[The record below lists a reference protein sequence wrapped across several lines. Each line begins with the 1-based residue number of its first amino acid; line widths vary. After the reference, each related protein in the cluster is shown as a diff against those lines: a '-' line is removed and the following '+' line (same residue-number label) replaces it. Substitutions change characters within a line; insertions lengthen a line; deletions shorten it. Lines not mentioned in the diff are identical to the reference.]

1 MLSSEQVSHFL
12 ARVPGTIENEPMAKH
27 TSFRIGGPARLYFIA
42 NSSETAI
49 TALQVAQEL
58 EIPTMIFGGG
68 SNMLVADEGY
78 QGLMIQMANRAINIE
93 GTKVTAES
101 GAITGLVAR
110 KSVDAGLTGFEWAI
124 GVPGTIGGA
133 VYGDAGCYGGEMR
146 DTLISVDAYRLG
158 DGLRLSLSKQDCQF
172 GYRESL
178 FKHEPHL
185 LLGCTLELK
194 PAVDVTAGKQRME
207 DIMRQRKEKQ
217 PLEQSSAGCAF
228 KNFEFQD
235 EAEIELLRREVD
247 VPESML
253 KNKSLGAG
261 WLVDQAGLLGQAVGQ
276 VEVSMKHGNFLV
288 NKGQARAQDVI
299 GLISLIKRKIRDE
312 FGIEMHEE
320 VQYVG
325 FDS

>member
-1 MLSSEQVSHFL
+1 MLSSEQISSFL
-12 ARVPGTIENEPMAKH
+12 ARVPNTIENEPMNKH

-42 NSSETAI
+42 NSSDEAI
-49 TALQVAQEL
+49 KVFEIAKEL
-58 EIPTMIFGGG
+58 TIPTLTFGGG
-68 SNMLVADEGY
+68 SNLLVSDEGY
-78 QGLMIQMANRAINIE
+78 QGLLIQMANRTVTIE
-93 GTKVTAES
+93 GLRVTAES

-110 KSVDAGLTGFEWAI
+110 KSVDASLTGFEWAI

-133 VYGDAGCYGGEMR
+133 IYGDAGCYGGEMR
-146 DTLISVDAYRLG
+146 DSVVSVDVYRIR
-158 DGLRLSLSKQDCQF
+158 DGQRLTLSKAECEF

-178 FKHEPHL
+178 FKREPHVI
-185 LLGCTLELK
+185 LGCVLELMPSAD
-194 PAVDVTAGKQRME
+194 PAAGKQRME

-228 KNFEFQD
+228 KNFEFTNESEVD
-235 EAEIELLRREVD
+235 LLRREVE

-261 WLVDQAGLLGQAVGQ
+261 WLVDQAGLLGQAVGG
-276 VEVSMKHGNFLV
+276 VEVSLKHGNFLV
-288 NKGQARAQDVI
+288 NKGQARAQDVV

-325 FDS
+325 FE

>member
-1 MLSSEQVSHFL
+1 MLSSEQVAAFL
-12 ARVPGTIENEPMAKH
+12 ARVPGTIENEPMSKH

-42 NSSETAI
+42 NSSDEAI
-49 TALQVAQEL
+49 RALQTAE
-58 EIPTMIFGGG
+58 EYNIPKIVFGGG
-68 SNMLVADEGY
+68 SNLLVSDDGY
-78 QGLMIQMANRAINIE
+78 QGLLIQMANRTIQVD
-93 GTKVTAES
+93 GTTVTAES

-110 KSVDAGLTGFEWAI
+110 KTVDAGLTGFEWAI

-146 DTLISVDAYRLG
+146 DSVVSVDAYRLA
-158 DGLRLSLSKQDCQF
+158 DGQRIQLSKEDCHF

-178 FKHEPHL
+178 FKQEPHL
-185 LLGCTLELK
+185 ILGCTLSLK
-194 PAVDVTAGKQRME
+194 PSLDVAAGKQRME

-228 KNFEFQD
+228 KNFEFTD
-235 EAEIELLRREVD
+235 EAELELLRREVA
-247 VPESML
+247 VPDSML

-276 VEVSMKHGNFLV
+276 VEVSTKHGNFLV

-325 FDS
+325 FE

>member
-1 MLSSEQVSHFL
+1 M
-12 ARVPGTIENEPMAKH
+12 NKH

-42 NSSETAI
+42 NSSDEAI
-49 TALQVAQEL
+49 RVFEIAKEL
-58 EIPTMIFGGG
+58 TIPTLTFGGG
-68 SNMLVADEGY
+68 SNLLVSDDGY
-78 QGLMIQMANRAINIE
+78 QGLLIQMANRTVTIE
-93 GTKVTAES
+93 GLRVTAES

-133 VYGDAGCYGGEMR
+133 IYGDAGCYGGEMR
-146 DTLISVDAYRLG
+146 DAVVSIDVYRIR
-158 DGLRLSLSKQDCQF
+158 DGQRLTLSKAECEF

-178 FKHEPHL
+178 FKREPHVI
-185 LLGCTLELK
+185 LGCVLELK
-194 PAVDVTAGKQRME
+194 SSADPAAGKQRME

-228 KNFEFQD
+228 KNFEFTNESEVD
-235 EAEIELLRREVD
+235 LLRREVE

-261 WLVDQAGLLGQAVGQ
+261 WLVDQAGLLGQAVGG
-276 VEVSMKHGNFLV
+276 VEVSLKHGNFLV

-325 FDS
+325 FE

>member
-1 MLSSEQVSHFL
+1 MLSSDQISSFL
-12 ARVPGTIENEPMAKH
+12 ARVPNVIENEPMNKH
-27 TSFRIGGPARLYFIA
+27 TSFRIGGPARLYYIA
-42 NSSETAI
+42 NSSDDAI
-49 TALQVAQEL
+49 KVFEVAKEL
-58 EIPTMIFGGG
+58 HIPTLTFGGG
-68 SNMLVADEGY
+68 SNLLVSDEGY
-78 QGLMIQMANRAINIE
+78 QGLLIQMANRTITID
-93 GTKVTAES
+93 GLRITAE
-101 GAITGLVAR
+101 GGVITGLVAR

-133 VYGDAGCYGGEMR
+133 IYGDAGCYGGEMR
-146 DTLISVDAYRLG
+146 DAVVSVDVYRIR
-158 DGLRLSLSKQDCQF
+158 DGQRLTLSKAECEF

-178 FKHEPHL
+178 FKREPHL
-185 LLGCTLELK
+185 ILGCTLELK
-194 PAVDVTAGKQRME
+194 PSSDPVAGKQRME

-228 KNFEFQD
+228 KNFEFTS
-235 EAEIELLRREVD
+235 EAEVELLRREVEI
-247 VPESML
+247 PESML

-276 VEVSMKHGNFLV
+276 VEVSTKHGNFLV

-325 FDS
+325 FE

>member
-1 MLSSEQVSHFL
+1 MLSSDQVSAFL
-12 ARVPGTIENEPMAKH
+12 HAISGTIENEPMSKH
-27 TSFRIGGPARLYFIA
+27 TSFRIGGPARLYYIA
-42 NSSETAI
+42 NSSDDAI
-49 TALQVAQEL
+49 KAFEVAKALG
-58 EIPTMIFGGG
+58 IPAVTFGGG
-68 SNMLVADEGY
+68 SNLLVSDDGY
-78 QGLMIQMANRAINIE
+78 QGLLLQVANRSMSID
-93 GTKVTAES
+93 GTRVIAES
-101 GAITGLVAR
+101 GVITGLVAR

-133 VYGDAGCYGGEMR
+133 IYGDAGCYGGEMR
-146 DTLISVDAYRLG
+146 DVVVTADVYRIRDGQRLTLTKD
-158 DGLRLSLSKQDCQF
+158 QCEF

-178 FKHEPHL
+178 FKREPHL
-185 LLGCTLELK
+185 ILGCVLELRAASD
-194 PAVDVTAGKQRME
+194 PSASKQRME

-228 KNFEFQD
+228 KNFEFTN
-235 EAEIELLRREVD
+235 ESEIELLRREVD

-325 FDS
+325 FE

>member
-1 MLSSEQVSHFL
+1 MLSFDQISSFL
-12 ARVPGTIENEPMAKH
+12 RAVPGAIEHEPMSKH
-27 TSFRIGGPARLYFIA
+27 TSFRIGGPARLYYIA
-42 NSSETAI
+42 NSSDDAI
-49 TALQVAQEL
+49 KAFEAAKDLK
-58 EIPTMIFGGG
+58 IPVVTFGGG
-68 SNMLVADEGY
+68 SNLLVSDDGY
-78 QGLMIQMANRAINIE
+78 QGLMIQMANRTLVIE
-93 GTKVTAES
+93 GVRVIAES
-101 GAITGLVAR
+101 GMITGLVAR
-110 KSVDAGLTGFEWAI
+110 KSVEAGLTGFEWAI

-133 VYGDAGCYGGEMR
+133 LYGDAGCYGGEMC
-146 DTLISVDAYRLG
+146 DVVVSVDAYRIRG
-158 DGLRLSLSKQDCQF
+158 GQRLTLPKDQCEF

-178 FKHEPHL
+178 FKREPHL
-185 LLGCTLELK
+185 ILGCTLELK
-194 PAVDVTAGKQRME
+194 PSLDTAAGKQRME

-228 KNFEFQD
+228 KNFEFTN
-235 EAEIELLRREVD
+235 ESEVELLRREVD

-276 VEVSMKHGNFLV
+276 VEVSTKHGNFLV

-312 FGIEMHEE
+312 FGIEMQEE

-325 FDS
+325 FE

>member
-1 MLSSEQVSHFL
+1 MLSSDQLSTFL
-12 ARVPGTIENEPMAKH
+12 ARVPTTIENEPMNKH
-27 TSFRIGGPARLYFIA
+27 TSFRIGGPARLYYIA
-42 NSSETAI
+42 NSADEAIRVFETAKE
-49 TALQVAQEL
+49 LQ
-58 EIPTMIFGGG
+58 IPTVTFGGG
-68 SNMLVADEGY
+68 SNLLVSDDGY
-78 QGLMIQMANRAINIE
+78 QGLLIQMANRNITIE
-93 GTKVTAES
+93 GTRVMAES
-101 GAITGLVAR
+101 GVITGLVAR

-133 VYGDAGCYGGEMR
+133 IYGDAGCYGGEMR
-146 DTLISVDAYRLG
+146 DAIVSVDAYRIR
-158 DGLRLSLSKQDCQF
+158 DGQRLTLSKEECQF

-178 FKHEPHL
+178 FKREPYL
-185 LLGCTLELK
+185 ILSCTLELK
-194 PAVDVTAGKQRME
+194 PSPDPAVGKQRME

-228 KNFEFQD
+228 KNFEFSN
-235 EAEIELLRREVD
+235 EAEVELLRREVE

-276 VEVSMKHGNFLV
+276 VEVSTKHGNFLV
-288 NKGQARAQDVI
+288 NRGQARAQDVI

-325 FDS
+325 FE